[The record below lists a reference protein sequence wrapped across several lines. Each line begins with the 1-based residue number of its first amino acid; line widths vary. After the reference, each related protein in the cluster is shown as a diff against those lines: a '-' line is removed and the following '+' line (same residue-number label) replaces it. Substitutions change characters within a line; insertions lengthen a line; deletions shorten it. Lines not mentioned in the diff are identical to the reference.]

1 MVKLQFYNPALPQSI
16 TDFGRKFMKSNLID
30 ISAEL
35 RHETDKA
42 YLIWDGRMEEEVGGK
57 NKKELRIWVP
67 KTMVAYDGKGEFTMP
82 EWLALDKGFI

>member
-1 MVKLQFYNPALPQSI
+1 
-16 TDFGRKFMKSNLID
+16 MKSNLIN

-42 YLIWDGRMEEEVGGK
+42 YLIWDGTMET
-57 NKKELRIWVP
+57 KKGDTVPSEKRIWVP
-67 KTMVAYDGKGEFTMP
+67 KTMVAYDGKSEFTMP